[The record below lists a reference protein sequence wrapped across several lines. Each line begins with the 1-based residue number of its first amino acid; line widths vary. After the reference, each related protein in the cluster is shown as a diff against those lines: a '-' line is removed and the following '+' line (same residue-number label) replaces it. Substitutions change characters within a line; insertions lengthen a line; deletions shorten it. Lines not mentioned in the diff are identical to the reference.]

1 MALLF
6 GITVLRLLTA
16 LFWKQ
21 SLASSDMAPKN
32 MSQYI
37 WRHLHV
43 VKISNIKI
51 ISHSF
56 PLTSRCGNNR
66 MLHSY
71 CHIYYGLTFMF
82 WGLNDTV
89 LIYGR
94 NSVVL
99 SCQSQGSVMLYSFLF
114 LILSG
119 INVIFMHPMRLNG
132 ELLNW
137 LQEQFLDAILS

>member
-1 MALLF
+1 MLKYQEMALLF
-6 GITVLRLLTA
+6 GITGLHLLTA
-16 LFWKQ
+16 VFWKQ

-37 WRHLHV
+37 WRHLYV
-43 VKISNIKI
+43 VKISDIKI

-71 CHIYYGLTFMF
+71 CHIYYGLTFIF
-82 WGLNDTV
+82 WGLKDSV
-89 LIYGR
+89 LICGG

-99 SCQSQGSVMLYSFLF
+99 SFQS
-114 LILSG
+114 
-119 INVIFMHPMRLNG
+119 
-132 ELLNW
+132 
-137 LQEQFLDAILS
+137 